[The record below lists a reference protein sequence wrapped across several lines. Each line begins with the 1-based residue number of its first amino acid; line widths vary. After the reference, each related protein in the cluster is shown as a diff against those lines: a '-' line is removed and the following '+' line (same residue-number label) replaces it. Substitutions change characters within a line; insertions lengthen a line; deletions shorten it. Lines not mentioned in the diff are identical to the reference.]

1 MIILLAVAAQRV
13 LFINEYK
20 NPTICCLFWENVA
33 ASSWPTTG
41 LLFSNWQHDKNVFF
55 WFDSNYHLGAFEVF
69 EVPTG
74 DCKSSYFKQGSGFAE
89 VNNIPAALCRQT
101 LILSNG
107 LKCMASEQF
116 IIGNNFKDKYLC
128 LCGTQALSWT
138 TFITNCTW
146 VIISSVSKC
155 MCRKKTL
162 KKMFDFFLLIYNWN
176 SIVM

>member
-1 MIILLAVAAQRV
+1 MIILLAAAAQRM

-33 ASSWPTTG
+33 AAASWPTTG

-55 WFDSNYHLGAFEVF
+55 WFDSNYHVGAFGVF

-74 DCKSSYFKQGSGFAE
+74 DCKSSYFKHGSGFAE

-128 LCGTQALSWT
+128 GT
-138 TFITNCTW
+138 
-146 VIISSVSKC
+146 
-155 MCRKKTL
+155 
-162 KKMFDFFLLIYNWN
+162 
-176 SIVM
+176 

>member
-1 MIILLAVAAQRV
+1 MNIKTPQSAVYFEKMLLLLPDQQLVYFFLTDSMTKMCSSDLTV
-13 LFINEYK
+13 
-20 NPTICCLFWENVA
+20 TI
-33 ASSWPTTG
+33 
-41 LLFSNWQHDKNVFF
+41 
-55 WFDSNYHLGAFEVF
+55 
-69 EVPTG
+69 TG
-74 DCKSSYFKQGSGFAE
+74 DCKSSYFKHGSGFAE